1 MVIQS
6 LYVSKQGIDKFMKIA
21 IVTDSTSYL
30 PQDIVDKY
38 NNITV
43 VPIEVVFD
51 NKTYRE
57 DIDITTSEFYELLQ
71 NSPELPST
79 AQPSIGEMM
88 KLYDNLAKE
97 GYDTVISIHLAST
110 ISGFVNNL
118 KTAAKTIDSIDVTV
132 YDSWI
137 TVRLMGYMVQEA
149 ARMAQNNKTKE
160 EIINRLDILR
170 NSMGESFVVND
181 LKNLVK
187 GGRLSNTSAVIG
199 TMLNIKPLLE
209 FDDKSHKIVAYD
221 KVRSLKKAKLKAEE
235 KLEQAVIKS
244 KEPLRLLVIDA
255 DDKKSGDEW
264 AKQLQV
270 EYPNL
275 TIDRSYFG
283 PVIGA
288 HLGKDAL
295 AIAWMRDIDKS

>member
-1 MVIQS
+1 
-6 LYVSKQGIDKFMKIA
+6 MKIA

-30 PQDIVDKY
+30 PQEIVDKY
-38 NNITV
+38 NITV
-43 VPIEVVFD
+43 VPIEVVF
-51 NKTYRE
+51 NTKTYRE
-57 DIDITTSEFYELLQ
+57 DIDISTSEFYKLLQ
-71 NSPELPST
+71 ESPELPST

-88 KLYDNLAKE
+88 NIYDKLAKE

-118 KTAAKTIDSIDVTV
+118 KSAAQTIDNINVVV
-132 YDSWI
+132 YDSHI
-137 TVRLMGYMVQEA
+137 TVRLMGYLAQVA
-149 ARMAQNNKTKE
+149 AKMALEDKSLD
-160 EIINRLDILR
+160 EIITRLDSLR
-170 NSMGESFVVND
+170 NSIGESFVVND

-221 KVRSLKKAKLKAEE
+221 KVRSMKKAKLKAEE
-235 KLEQAVIKS
+235 KLAKAMAS
-244 KEPLRLLVIDA
+244 ADYPLRLLVIDA
-255 DDKKSGDEW
+255 DDKTDGDQW
-264 AKQLQV
+264 ASELK
-270 EYPNL
+270 EKYPDVTL
-275 TIDRSYFG
+275 DRSYFG

-295 AIAWMRDIDKS
+295 AVAWIRDFDKS

>member
-1 MVIQS
+1 MVVQS

-30 PQDIVDKY
+30 PQNIVDKY
-38 NNITV
+38 HITV

-51 NKTYRE
+51 TKTYRE
-57 DIDITTSEFYELLQ
+57 DIDITTSQFYELLQ
-71 NSPELPST
+71 SSPELPST
-79 AQPSIGEMM
+79 AQPSVGEMM
-88 KLYDNLAKE
+88 NLYKRLAKE

-118 KTAAKTIDSIDVTV
+118 KTAAKTIEDINVVV

-149 ARMAQNNKTKE
+149 ARMAQENKDLKGIME
-160 EIINRLDILR
+160 RLDTLR
-170 NSMGESFVVND
+170 DSIGESFVVND

-221 KVRSLKKAKLKAEE
+221 KVRSLKKAKSKAED
-235 KLEQAVIKS
+235 KLNQAIEDS
-244 KEPLRLLVIDA
+244 KYPLRLLVIDA
-255 DDKKSGDEW
+255 DDTKSGDEW
-264 AKQLQV
+264 AEQLKEQHSD
-270 EYPNL
+270 L
-275 TIDRSYFG
+275 TVDRSYFG

-288 HLGKDAL
+288 HLGKNAL
-295 AIAWMRDIDKS
+295 AIAWMRDFDRS

>member
-1 MVIQS
+1 
-6 LYVSKQGIDKFMKIA
+6 MKIA

-30 PQDIVDKY
+30 PRDIVDKY
-38 NNITV
+38 HITV

-57 DIDITTSEFYELLQ
+57 DIDITTAEFYELL
-71 NSPELPST
+71 NKSKELPST

-88 KLYDNLAKE
+88 NIYDKLAKE

-118 KTAAKTIDSIDVTV
+118 KSAAASIKNIKVIP

-149 ARMAQNNKTKE
+149 AKMAQENKSLDQ
-160 EIINRLDILR
+160 IIERLNTLR
-170 NSMGESFVVND
+170 DSMGEAFVVND

-221 KVRSLKKAKLKAEE
+221 KVRSIKKAKLKAEE
-235 KLEQAVIKS
+235 KLEKAIGNSQY
-244 KEPLRLLVIDA
+244 PLRLLVIDA
-255 DDKKSGDEW
+255 DDKESGDIW
-264 AKQLQV
+264 AKHLK
-270 EYPNL
+270 ERHPEL
-275 TIDRSYFG
+275 TLDRSYFG

-295 AIAWMRDIDKS
+295 AIAWIRDFEKS

>member
-1 MVIQS
+1 
-6 LYVSKQGIDKFMKIA
+6 MKIA

-38 NNITV
+38 HITV

-51 NKTYRE
+51 SQTYRE

-71 NSPELPST
+71 NSKELPST

-88 KLYDNLAKE
+88 NIYDKLAKE

-118 KTAAKTIDSIDVTV
+118 KSAASSIKNIKVV
-132 YDSWI
+132 PYDSWI

-149 ARMAQNNKTKE
+149 AKMAQEDKSLD
-160 EIINRLDILR
+160 EIIHRLNTLR
-170 NSMGESFVVND
+170 DSIGESFVVND

-221 KVRSLKKAKLKAEE
+221 KVRSIKKAKLKAEE
-235 KLEQAVIKS
+235 KLEKAIGNS
-244 KEPLRLLVIDA
+244 EYPLRLLVIDA
-255 DDKKSGDEW
+255 DDKESGDIW
-264 AKQLQV
+264 AKHLK
-270 EYPNL
+270 ERHPEMTL
-275 TIDRSYFG
+275 DRSYFG

-295 AIAWMRDIDKS
+295 AIAWIRDFEKS

>member
-1 MVIQS
+1 
-6 LYVSKQGIDKFMKIA
+6 MKIA

-38 NNITV
+38 HITV

-51 NKTYRE
+51 SQTYRE

-71 NSPELPST
+71 NSKELPST

-88 KLYDNLAKE
+88 NIYDKLAKE

-110 ISGFVNNL
+110 ISGFINNL
-118 KTAAKTIDSIDVTV
+118 KSAASSIKNIKVV
-132 YDSWI
+132 PYDSWI

-149 ARMAQNNKTKE
+149 AKMAQEDKSVD
-160 EIINRLDILR
+160 EIIQRLNTLR
-170 NSMGESFVVND
+170 DSIGESFVVND

-209 FDDKSHKIVAYD
+209 FDDESHKIVAYD
-221 KVRSLKKAKLKAEE
+221 KVRSIKKAKLKAEE
-235 KLEQAVIKS
+235 KLEKAIGNSQYL
-244 KEPLRLLVIDA
+244 LRLLVIDA
-255 DDKKSGDEW
+255 DDKESGDIW
-264 AKQLQV
+264 AKHLK
-270 EYPNL
+270 ERHPEL
-275 TIDRSYFG
+275 TLDRSYFG

-295 AIAWMRDIDKS
+295 AIAWIRDFDKS

>member
-1 MVIQS
+1 
-6 LYVSKQGIDKFMKIA
+6 MKIA

-38 NNITV
+38 HITV

-57 DIDITTSEFYELLQ
+57 DIDITTAEFYELL
-71 NSPELPST
+71 NKSKELPST

-88 KLYDNLAKE
+88 NIYDKLAKE

-118 KTAAKTIDSIDVTV
+118 KSAAASIKNIKVIP

-149 ARMAQNNKTKE
+149 AKMAQENKSLDQ
-160 EIINRLDILR
+160 IIERLNTLR
-170 NSMGESFVVND
+170 DSMGEAFVVND

-221 KVRSLKKAKLKAEE
+221 KVRSIKKAKLKAEE
-235 KLEQAVIKS
+235 KLEKAIGNSQY
-244 KEPLRLLVIDA
+244 PLRLLVIDA
-255 DDKKSGDEW
+255 DDKESGDIW
-264 AKQLQV
+264 AKHLK
-270 EYPNL
+270 ERHPEL
-275 TIDRSYFG
+275 TLDRSYFG

-295 AIAWMRDIDKS
+295 AIAWIRDFEKS

>member
-1 MVIQS
+1 
-6 LYVSKQGIDKFMKIA
+6 MKIA

-38 NNITV
+38 NITV

-57 DIDITTSEFYELLQ
+57 DIDITTSEFYELL
-71 NSPELPST
+71 NKSKELPST
-79 AQPSIGEMM
+79 AQPSIGEMI
-88 KLYDNLAKE
+88 KIYDNLAKK
-97 GYDTVISIHLAST
+97 GYDTVISIHLANT

-118 KTAAKTIDSIDVTV
+118 KAASETIDNINVVV
-132 YDSWI
+132 YDSLI
-137 TVRLMGYMVQEA
+137 TVRLMGYLAQEA
-149 ARMAQNNKTKE
+149 ARMAQDNKPLD
-160 EIINRLDILR
+160 EILQRLDTLR
-170 NSMGESFVVND
+170 DSIGESFVVND

-209 FDDKSHKIVAYD
+209 FDDESHKIVAYD
-221 KVRSLKKAKLKAEE
+221 KVRSIKKAKLKAEE
-235 KLEQAVIKS
+235 KLAKAVDNA
-244 KEPLRLLVIDA
+244 EFPLRLLVIDA
-255 DDKKSGDEW
+255 DDKKSGDQW
-264 AKQLQV
+264 AEHLREK
-270 EYPNL
+270 YPNL
-275 TIDRSYFG
+275 TLDRSYFG

-295 AIAWMRDIDKS
+295 AIAWIRDFEKS

>member
-6 LYVSKQGIDKFMKIA
+6 LYVTKQGIDKFMKIA

-30 PQDIVDKY
+30 PQEIVDKY
-38 NNITV
+38 NITV
-43 VPIEVVFD
+43 VPIEVVF
-51 NKTYRE
+51 NTKTYRE
-57 DIDITTSEFYELLQ
+57 DIDITTSQFYKLLHE
-71 NSPELPST
+71 SPELPST

-88 KLYDNLAKE
+88 NVYDKLAKE

-118 KTAAKTIDSIDVTV
+118 KSAAQTIDDINVVV
-132 YDSWI
+132 YDSHI
-137 TVRLMGYMVQEA
+137 TVRLMGYLAQEA
-149 ARMAQNNKTKE
+149 AKMAQEDKPLS
-160 EIINRLDILR
+160 EILERLDDLR
-170 NSMGESFVVND
+170 SSIGESFVVND

-209 FDDKSHKIVAYD
+209 FDDNYHKIVAYD
-221 KVRSLKKAKLKAEE
+221 KARSMKKAKLKAEE
-235 KLEQAVIKS
+235 KLATAMDEAPY
-244 KEPLRLLVIDA
+244 PLRLLVIDA
-255 DDKKSGDEW
+255 DDKRDGDQW
-264 AKQLQV
+264 ASELHDK
-270 EYPNL
+270 YPDITL
-275 TIDRSYFG
+275 DRSYFG

-295 AIAWMRDIDKS
+295 AIAWIKDFDKA

>member
-6 LYVSKQGIDKFMKIA
+6 LYVTKQGIDKFMKIA

-30 PQDIVDKY
+30 PQEIVDKY
-38 NNITV
+38 NITV
-43 VPIEVVFD
+43 VPIEVVF
-51 NKTYRE
+51 NTKTYRE
-57 DIDITTSEFYELLQ
+57 DIDISTSEFYKLLQ
-71 NSPELPST
+71 ESPELPST

-88 KLYDNLAKE
+88 NIYDKLAKE

-118 KTAAKTIDSIDVTV
+118 KSAAQTIDNINVVV
-132 YDSWI
+132 YDSHI
-137 TVRLMGYMVQEA
+137 TVRLMGYLAQVA
-149 ARMAQNNKTKE
+149 AKMALEDKSLD
-160 EIINRLDILR
+160 EIITRLDSLR
-170 NSMGESFVVND
+170 NSIGESFVVND

-221 KVRSLKKAKLKAEE
+221 KVRSMKKAKLKAEE
-235 KLEQAVIKS
+235 KLAKAMAS
-244 KEPLRLLVIDA
+244 ADYPLRLLVIDA
-255 DDKKSGDEW
+255 DDKTDGDQW
-264 AKQLQV
+264 ASELK
-270 EYPNL
+270 EKYPDVTL
-275 TIDRSYFG
+275 DRSYFG

-295 AIAWMRDIDKS
+295 AVAWIRDFDKS